1 MKLEDYRKL
10 TQKKNKYK
18 NDKVEYSGIKFDS
31 KKQARRYQ
39 DLKLLERAG
48 EIKELEIEP
57 SFPIEVNGVKVC
69 IYKADF
75 GYREQIYNKSGMKL
89 YWDRIVE
96 DVKSEPTKTPVYRLK
111 KKLMK
116 AIYNIE
122 VREI

>member
-122 VREI
+122 VREV